1 MAKILYEVTENKNR
15 FNKAYGKWFGHIKAL
30 ETLNTRKLANHISE
44 HGSIYTPDVVYG
56 VLEKFRSCLVEML
69 LNSKKVKIEGLG
81 TFYTTLENTQG
92 GAEKKEDYNV
102 GKHMKALHI
111 RFLPEQEQEMNL
123 SSREFIKQAEFI
135 NVDSLTKEE
144 KPETPEEPESPS
156 TGD

>member
-56 VLEKFRSCLVEML
+56 VLEKFRSCLVE
-69 LNSKKVKIEGLG
+69 I
-81 TFYTTLENTQG
+81 LENTQG

-144 KPETPEEPESPS
+144 KEPAEEEPETPGGGE
-156 TGD
+156 